1 MNMHDKIE
9 LTKRNIRTA
18 ISDYWRHT
26 CLGTEI
32 QDDISNEFIEAL
44 AYDSVY
50 AKQDLRSMQAICVAC
65 YEGLA
70 WHKQSRRLRLL

>member
-50 AKQDLRSMQAICVAC
+50 AKQDLPMTRIITKSIEWQFV
-65 YEGLA
+65 
-70 WHKQSRRLRLL
+70 S